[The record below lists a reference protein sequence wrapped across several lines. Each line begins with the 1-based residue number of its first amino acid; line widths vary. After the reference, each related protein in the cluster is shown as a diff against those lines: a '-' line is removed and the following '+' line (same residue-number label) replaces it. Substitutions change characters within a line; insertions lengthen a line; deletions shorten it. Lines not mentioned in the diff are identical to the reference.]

1 MTAKSYSPWSTRL
14 VATSLC
20 VLFAASAFWACNEDP
35 TPSLYQPET
44 FNTLAA
50 PVIASID
57 PAGEAFAGL
66 GTITISGQNFSAV
79 KTDNTVYFDDIKG
92 EILEAS
98 PIQLK
103 VKVPNLVSDNVS
115 LKITVAKVE
124 KFSNVISYKLVA
136 AVAPLFKFAEI
147 DEPWAIAADAQDNIL
162 ASLTSNSLGDGV
174 KKITAAGTK
183 SDFAPRLTGTVTRF
197 NGLKVGP
204 GGALYGVTFERRILQ
219 MPAAGGA
226 ATNWVVLP
234 NTQVRLNDLDF
245 DREGNLWTAGSLDLH
260 RVKQDKNARS
270 FPFTGTIRAVRVYN
284 GAVYLGGVRNNQET
298 VWRVPSISAD
308 QVGPEEEYFNFSSK
322 YAGAIYALTFSA
334 DGDMLIGT
342 DAPEAIVVVHADKS
356 AEQLYSGLFPSKCFS
371 FAWGTG
377 NFLYATQEKKTVVE
391 GTTTRLVEPQTIL
404 TINMLK
410 KGAPYY
416 GRGDN

>member
-1 MTAKSYSPWSTRL
+1 MTAKSYPQRSTRL

-20 VLFAASAFWACNEDP
+20 MLLAASVFWACNEDP

-66 GTITISGQNFSAV
+66 SIITINGQNFSSTKAN
-79 KTDNTVYFDDIKG
+79 NTIYFNDQLG

-98 PIQLK
+98 PTQLK

-115 LKITVAKVE
+115 LKITVTNVE
-124 KFSNVISYKLVA
+124 KFSNTVSYKLIA
-136 AVAPLFKFAEI
+136 AVAPVFKFAEI
-147 DEPWAIAADAQDNIL
+147 DEPWAIAVDAQDNIL

-174 KKITAAGTK
+174 KKITIAGTK

-197 NGLKVGP
+197 NGLKIGP

-234 NTQVRLNDLDF
+234 STAVRLNDLDF

-260 RVKQDKNARS
+260 RVKQDKTVRS
-270 FPFTGTIRAVRVYN
+270 FPFAGTIRAVRVYN
-284 GAVYLGGVRNNQET
+284 GAVYLGGVRNSQET
-298 VWRVPSISAD
+298 VWRVPIISAD
-308 QVGPEEEYFNFSSK
+308 QVGPEEEYLNFSSK
-322 YAGAIYALTFSA
+322 YTGAIYALTFSA

-342 DAPEAIVVVHADKS
+342 DAPEAIIVVHADKS
-356 AEQLYSGLFPSKCFS
+356 TEQLYPGLFPSKCFS
-371 FAWGTG
+371 FAWGIG
-377 NFLYATQEKKTVVE
+377 NFLYVTQEKNTAAKVS
-391 GTTTRLVEPQTIL
+391 QTIL
-404 TINMLK
+404 SVNMLQ

>member
-1 MTAKSYSPWSTRL
+1 MTAKSYPQRSTRL

-20 VLFAASAFWACNEDP
+20 MLLAASVFWACNEDP

-66 GTITISGQNFSAV
+66 SIITINGQNFSSTKAN
-79 KTDNTVYFDDIKG
+79 NTIYFNDQLG

-98 PIQLK
+98 PTQLK

-115 LKITVAKVE
+115 LKITVTNVE
-124 KFSNVISYKLVA
+124 KFSNTVNYKLVA
-136 AVAPLFKFAEI
+136 AVAPVFKFAEI
-147 DEPWAIAADAQDNIL
+147 DEPWAIAVDAQDNIL

-174 KKITAAGTK
+174 KKITIAGTK

-197 NGLKVGP
+197 NGLKIGP

-234 NTQVRLNDLDF
+234 STAVRLNDLDF
-245 DREGNLWTAGSLDLH
+245 DRDGNLWTAGSLDLH

-284 GAVYLGGVRNNQET
+284 GAVYLGGVRNSQET
-298 VWRVPSISAD
+298 VWRVPIVSAD

-322 YAGAIYALTFSA
+322 YSGAVYALTFSA
-334 DGDMLIGT
+334 DGDLLIGT

-356 AEQLYSGLFPSKCFS
+356 TEQLYPGLFPSKCFS
-371 FAWGTG
+371 FSWGTG
-377 NFLYATQEKKTVVE
+377 NFLYVTQEGNIAAKI
-391 GTTTRLVEPQTIL
+391 PQTIL
-404 TINMLK
+404 SANMLK

-416 GRGDN
+416 GRGDQ